1 MAVTIG
7 PGWSI
12 GAGWSIDGGST
23 SAATGSMNFTPAAA
37 YLQTP
42 VSSPGSTNINLLTG
56 GQLTPSSI
64 FTLEAFIRIT
74 SFNGTKTG
82 LTGEESWIIHNG
94 TADLATTPWGWN
106 VQSNGYLQ
114 LFIYNGQYNKLVATT
129 TQLSEGVWYYVAMTI
144 DGPSV
149 YLFVN
154 GILQTNQAS
163 GANII
168 TTNVGSSQVTD
179 QLTLGSS
186 SAGRYFNGYMSSVR
200 VTKSALYT
208 SGFSAPSAPLPNIA
222 NTSLLLQVNSAGTY
236 LADSSNNNF
245 TMTNSGVTYSTLH
258 P

>member
-1 MAVTIG
+1 MSVTVG

-12 GAGWSIDGGST
+12 GPGWTIDGGPV
-23 SAATGSMNFTPAAA
+23 ATGSMNFTPAAA

-56 GQLTPSSI
+56 GQLTTSSV
-64 FTLEAFIRIT
+64 FTLEAFINIT

-82 LTGEESWIIHNG
+82 ATGEESWIIGNY

-114 LFIYNGQYNKLVATT
+114 LFIYNGSYNKLVATT

-144 DGPSV
+144 DGSSV

-154 GILQTNQAS
+154 GVLQTNQAS
-163 GANII
+163 GTNII

-186 SAGRYFNGYMSSVR
+186 SAGRYFNGYMTSVR

-222 NTSLLLQVNSAGTY
+222 NTSLLLQVNSAGAY

-245 TMTNSGVTYSTLH
+245 SMTNSGVIYSTLH

>member
-1 MAVTIG
+1 MSITISSGITIG
-7 PGWSI
+7 PGI
-12 GAGWSIDGGST
+12 GIGGGSV
-23 SAATGSMNFTPAAA
+23 ATGSLNFTPAAA

-42 VSSPGSTNINLLTG
+42 VSVPGSTNINLLTG
-56 GQLTPSSI
+56 GQLTTSSV
-64 FTLEAFIRIT
+64 FTLEAFINIT

-82 LTGEESWIIHNG
+82 QTGDESWIIGNY

-114 LFIYNGQYNKLVATT
+114 LFIYNGSYNKLVATT

-144 DGPSV
+144 NGTSV
-149 YLFVN
+149 YLFVD
-154 GILQTNQAS
+154 GVLQTNQPS

-208 SGFSAPSAPLPNIA
+208 SGFSAPLAPLPNIA
-222 NTSLLLQVNSAGTY
+222 NTSLLLQVDSAGTY

-245 TMTNSGVTYSTLH
+245 TMTNSGVIYSTLH